1 MKKGMISLS
10 AACLLCAALFAPVAA
25 QPAPTASEPAK
36 TSVPAIPAGTPD
48 TKGTAPATDAPISLT
63 GSYKHE
69 KDHFSM
75 LFEGGKCYGFSKAG
89 DKVQANC
96 FMKGQV
102 LYLQPIVDKGR
113 KLVRNVWVAYQV
125 FDDRLVYSHVEDLD
139 NGQVLYKDSAEKAVL
154 IKQK

>member
-1 MKKGMISLS
+1 MKKGILNLS
-10 AACLLCAALFAPVAA
+10 AACLLCAALSAPVAA
-25 QPAPTASEPAK
+25 QPAPAASEPAK
-36 TSVPAIPAGTPD
+36 TSTPAIPGATPD
-48 TKGTAPATDAPISLT
+48 AQAAAPATHAPVSLT

-75 LFEGGKCYGFSKAG
+75 LFEGGKCYGFSKSG

-113 KLVRNVWVAYQV
+113 KLVRNVWVVYQV
-125 FDDRLVYSHVEDLD
+125 FDDRLLYSHVEDLD